1 MRCVVFMA
9 CLWAQAALAD
19 TAAYKFTWVG
29 NGGYELRGIMAFDAA
44 LLSVS
49 RVYETDVSCF
59 EITGFK
65 DEVQV
70 GRWALGMLTPET
82 TWTMTFDTS
91 SQEFVVYS
99 PETPMPQA
107 WNMNGGGYNC
117 GAPGFGFN
125 IGSAAQDIC
134 VDGDLKFDS
143 QVAPPRPFPAMPEL
157 APKFSQDA
165 CRPEVLLGMR

>member
-82 TWTMTFDTS
+82 TWTT
-91 SQEFVVYS
+91 
-99 PETPMPQA
+99 
-107 WNMNGGGYNC
+107 
-117 GAPGFGFN
+117 PGFGFN